1 MKNSLRKFFL
11 ASFSTV
17 FSMTLYQCPQACA
30 QQAVYTT
37 GQTYPPTMINAYQS
51 WPTNYPTPYPNTM
64 PYQQAYSP
72 QYIQTAMPY
81 PQAPIQEAEITKEEH
96 SVKVKE
102 SALSPYEQQ
111 ELALKQSREEYGAPE
126 KMPSP
131 DYNHLDLESQYN
143 QAPATKGVKLKN
155 AMRNASKIIGATAA
169 VAIPVT
175 SIVLMS
181 RQAVRGSSGSMFNR
195 ISGF

>member
-1 MKNSLRKFFL
+1 MKNFLRKFFL
-11 ASFSTV
+11 ASFSTA
-17 FSMTLYQCPQACA
+17 FSLSLYQCPQACA
-30 QQAVYTT
+30 QQAVYAT
-37 GQTYPPTMINAYQS
+37 GQTYPPTMINAYQT
-51 WPTNYPTPYPNTM
+51 WPTNYPAPYPNTM
-64 PYQQAYSP
+64 PYQQAYPP
-72 QYIQTAMPY
+72 QYNQAAPY
-81 PQAPIQEAEITKEEH
+81 PQAPIQEAEIEKEDRR
-96 SVKVKE
+96 VKAKE
-102 SALSPYEQQ
+102 PALSPYEQQ

-143 QAPATKGVKLKN
+143 QAPATRGVKLKN
-155 AMRNASKIIGATAA
+155 AMRNAGKIIGATAA

-181 RQAVRGSSGSMFNR
+181 RQAARSTGGSMFNR